1 MSFTRIKITGDSW
14 HNDHLQFARL
24 LSELVAAGAPN
35 RKQMAE
41 LCESMD
47 LSVENINEIL
57 DRAQEAW
64 EDVKSRT

>member
-1 MSFTRIKITGDSW
+1 MSEIDNMG
-14 HNDHLQFARL
+14 LYYFAYASNL
-24 LSELVAAGAPN
+24 N